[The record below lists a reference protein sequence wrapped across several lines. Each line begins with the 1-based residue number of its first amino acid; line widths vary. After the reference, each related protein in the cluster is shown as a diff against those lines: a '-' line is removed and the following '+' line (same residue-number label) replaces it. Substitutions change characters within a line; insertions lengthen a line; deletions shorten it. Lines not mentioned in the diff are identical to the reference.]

1 MAANEKDIRCTSI
14 VSANN
19 LVGAEHYVVDW
30 AGAKTANNTQVPA
43 GVVRRGRANN
53 LASEI
58 ITAGS
63 CMAYV
68 TLGASQSVAIGTKLS
83 AGANGCFEV
92 AGNTTYVA
100 AVSLEANN
108 KANNTHLLNVRVRP

>member
-1 MAANEKDIRCTSI
+1 MAANEKDIKCTSI

-30 AGAKTANNTQVPA
+30 AGAKSNNNTQVPA

-53 LASEI
+53 FASEI
-58 ITAGS
+58 IYQGS

-68 TLGASQSVAIGTKLS
+68 TIGANSSVSVGTRLS
-83 AGANGCFEV
+83 ASANGCFEV
-92 AGNTTYVA
+92 AGATTYVR
-100 AVSLEANN
+100 AVCLEANN
-108 KANNTHLLNVRVRP
+108 TANNTHLLNVRLL

>member
-19 LVGAEHYVVDW
+19 LVGAEHYVVTW

-58 ITAGS
+58 IYQGS

-68 TLGASQSVAIGTKLS
+68 TIGANASVAVGTKLS
-83 AGANGCFEV
+83 AGANGCFEICN
-92 AGNTTYVA
+92 NTFVA
-100 AVSLEANN
+100 AVCLEANN
-108 KANNTHLLNVRVRP
+108 TANNTHLLNVRVL